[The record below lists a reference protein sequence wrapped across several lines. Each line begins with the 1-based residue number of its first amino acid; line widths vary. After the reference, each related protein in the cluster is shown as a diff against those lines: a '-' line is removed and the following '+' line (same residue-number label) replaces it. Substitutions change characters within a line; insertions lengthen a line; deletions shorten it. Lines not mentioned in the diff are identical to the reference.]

1 MNQEMMSLIKGFE
14 DQVSGA
20 GIIELLKAMEANEG
34 VTDVS
39 QLAGASALQPQ
50 SLEATVVSLL
60 FDESYFKVMNRI
72 EKNKTYSTLHEYT
85 KRTSFGQYNRGGVVG
100 QMENPRQ
107 GDPAFKRDTANI
119 KFQREL
125 WSISSVLAA
134 SKTITDTEVEAKD
147 AATMRLMETAEYLY
161 FFGDSSII
169 PEEPDGLDATIE
181 RQPNNK
187 ELIIDLRGAKLSESV
202 LKEACKRIADKT
214 GLANDMYISYNVQN
228 QIDQMI
234 QPASAGVTGGQRM
247 VQNNGNLIFDLGYLI
262 PGFKATF
269 ALNGRVTF
277 IPDFFLKPEDEG
289 VPTIINQNGNTTEGA
304 TSDMAPA
311 MPTILSAAAGPLA
324 DTEFAAP
331 YLGATK
337 YRVAGQNR
345 FGKSK
350 ASTEVS
356 VTIGAGQAA
365 TLVIQETGQT
375 NFADGYVIYRETKP
389 GNGIFRRVT
398 RIARDTSNV
407 NLQTTWVDKN
417 TYIPGTS
424 SAYIGDFNSRGANT
438 PLRTTSITQLMP
450 VHSTRYSII
459 GPYLWGAVNFY
470 WTPIFYAINKFIKIR
485 NIGIE

>member
-1 MNQEMMSLIKGFE
+1 MNQEMMSFVKGFE
-14 DQVSGA
+14 EAVNGA
-20 GIIELLKAMEANEG
+20 GVMEMLKALEANEG
-34 VTDVS
+34 VTDVA
-39 QLAGASALQPQ
+39 QLTSASALQPQ

-72 EKNKTYSTLHEYT
+72 AKNKTYSTLHEYT
-85 KRTSFGQYNRGGVVG
+85 KRTSYGQYNRGGVVG

-107 GDPAFKRDTANI
+107 GDPAFKRDTVNV

-147 AATMRLMETAEYLY
+147 ASTMRLMETSEYLY
-161 FFGDSSII
+161 FWGDSNII
-169 PEEPDGLDATIE
+169 PEEPDGIDATIE
-181 RQPNNK
+181 RQPNK
-187 ELIIDLRGAKLSESV
+187 KDLIIDLRGAKLSESV

-228 QIDQMI
+228 QIDQML
-234 QPASAGVTGGQRM
+234 QPASAGVTGAQRM
-247 VQNNGNLIFDLGYLI
+247 IQNSGNLTFDLGYLI

-277 IPDFFLKPEDEG
+277 IPDFFLKPEEEG
-289 VPTIINQNGNTTEGA
+289 VPTIVNQNGTTTEGA

-311 MPTILSAAAGPLA
+311 KPTIVSATPAADP
-324 DTEFAAP
+324 DTLFVAP

-345 FGKSK
+345 FGKSM
-350 ASTEVS
+350 ASVEVS
-356 VTIGAGQAA
+356 ATIGAGQAV

-375 NFADGYVIYRETKP
+375 NFSDGYVIYRETKP
-389 GNGIFRRVT
+389 GNGIFRLVK
-398 RIARDTSNV
+398 RIPRDTSNV
-407 NLQTTWVDKN
+407 NLQTTWKDQN
-417 TYIPGTS
+417 AEIPGTS
-424 SAYIGDFNSRGANT
+424 SAFIGDFNSRGANT
-438 PLRTTSITQLMP
+438 PLRTTAITQLMP

-459 GPYLWGAVNFY
+459 GPYFWGAVNFY
-470 WTPIFYAINKFIKIR
+470 WTPTFYAINKFIKIK
-485 NIGIE
+485 NISVE

>member
-72 EKNKTYSTLHEYT
+72 EKNQTYSTLHEYT

-181 RQPNNK
+181 RQPNSK
-187 ELIIDLRGAKLSESV
+187 ELIIDLRGAKLSEAV

-311 MPTILSAAAGPLA
+311 MPTILSATAGPLA
-324 DTEFAAP
+324 STEFAAP
-331 YLGATK
+331 YLGATQ

-345 FGKSK
+345 FG
-350 ASTEVS
+350 
-356 VTIGAGQAA
+356 
-365 TLVIQETGQT
+365 
-375 NFADGYVIYRETKP
+375 
-389 GNGIFRRVT
+389 
-398 RIARDTSNV
+398 
-407 NLQTTWVDKN
+407 
-417 TYIPGTS
+417 
-424 SAYIGDFNSRGANT
+424 
-438 PLRTTSITQLMP
+438 
-450 VHSTRYSII
+450 
-459 GPYLWGAVNFY
+459 
-470 WTPIFYAINKFIKIR
+470 
-485 NIGIE
+485 

>member
-1 MNQEMMSLIKGFE
+1 MNSEMMNFVKGFE
-14 DQVSGA
+14 EAVSGA
-20 GIIELLKAMEANEG
+20 GIMEMLKALEANEG
-34 VTDVS
+34 VTDVATLTS
-39 QLAGASALQPQ
+39 ASALQPQ

-107 GDPAFKRDTANI
+107 GDPAFKRDTVNV

-134 SKTITDTEVEAKD
+134 SKTITDSEVEAKD
-147 AATMRLMETAEYLY
+147 AATMRLMETSEYLY
-161 FFGDSSII
+161 FFGDSTII

-181 RQPNNK
+181 RQPNK
-187 ELIIDLRGAKLSESV
+187 AELIIDLRGTKLSEAT
-202 LKEACKRIADKT
+202 LKDACKRIADKT

-234 QPASAGVTGGQRM
+234 QPASAGATGGQRM
-247 VQNNGNLIFDLGYLI
+247 LQNNGNLTFDLGYLI

-277 IPDFFLKPEDEG
+277 IPDFFLKPEEEG
-289 VPTIINQNGNTTEGA
+289 VPTVVNQNGNTTEGA
-304 TSDMAPA
+304 TSDMAPSK
-311 MPTILSAAAGPLA
+311 PTIVSATPTVNAASQFG
-324 DTEFAAP
+324 AP

-345 FGKSK
+345 FGKSM
-350 ASTEVS
+350 ASVEISATIVAGS
-356 VTIGAGQAA
+356 DVTLI
-365 TLVIQETGQT
+365 IQETGQT
-375 NFADGYVIYRETKP
+375 NFSDGYIIYRETKP
-389 GNGIFRRVT
+389 GNGIFRKVK

-407 NLQTTWVDKN
+407 NLQTTWKDLN
-417 TYIPGTS
+417 EDIPGTS

-438 PLRTTSITQLMP
+438 PLRTTAITQLMP

-459 GPYLWGAVNFY
+459 GPYFWGAVNFY
-470 WTPIFYAINKFIKIR
+470 WTPTFYAINKFIKIK
-485 NIGIE
+485 NIDVE

>member
-1 MNQEMMSLIKGFE
+1 MQNDMMSLIKGF
-14 DQVSGA
+14 DQQISEA
-20 GIIELLKAMEANEG
+20 GIMEMLKALEANEG
-34 VTDVS
+34 VTDVA

-50 SLEATVVSLL
+50 SLEQSVVSLL
-60 FDESYFKVMNRI
+60 FDESYFKVLNRVN
-72 EKNKTYSTLHEYT
+72 KNKTYSTLHEYT

-107 GDPAFKRDTANI
+107 GDPAFKRDTVNV

-134 SKTITDTEVEAKD
+134 SKTITDSEVEAKD
-147 AATMRLMETAEYLY
+147 ASLMRLMETSEYLY
-161 FFGDSSII
+161 FFGDDAVI
-169 PEEPDGLDATIE
+169 PEEPKGLDATIE
-181 RQPNNK
+181 SAPNK
-187 ELIIDLRGAKLSESV
+187 KDLIIDLRGEKLSEAT

-214 GLANDMYISYNVQN
+214 GLANDMYLSYNVQN

-234 QPASAGVTGGQRM
+234 APASAGVTGGQRM

-289 VPTIINQNGNTTEGA
+289 VPTIVNQAGSLVEGA

-311 MPTILSAAAGPLA
+311 KPTIVSATPGANASSL
-324 DTEFAAP
+324 FVAP

-345 FGKSK
+345 FGKSM

-356 VTIGAGQAA
+356 ATVAAGQGV
-365 TLVIQETGQT
+365 TLIIQETGQT

-389 GNGIFRRVT
+389 GNGIFRKVK
-398 RIARDTSNV
+398 RIARDATNV
-407 NLQTTWVDKN
+407 NLQTTWVDLN
-417 TYIPGTS
+417 EDIPGTS
-424 SAYIGDFNSRGANT
+424 IAYIGDFNSRGANT
-438 PLRTTSITQLMP
+438 PLRTTAITELMP
-450 VHSTRYSII
+450 VHSTRYSLI
-459 GPYLWGAVNFY
+459 GPYFWGAVNYY
-470 WTPIFYAINKFIKIR
+470 WTPTFYAIQKFIKIK
-485 NIGIE
+485 NINVE

>member
-1 MNQEMMSLIKGFE
+1 MNQEMLSFVKGFE
-14 DQVSGA
+14 EAVNGA
-20 GIIELLKAMEANEG
+20 GVMEMLKALEANEG
-34 VTDVS
+34 VTDVA
-39 QLAGASALQPQ
+39 QLSSASALQPQ
-50 SLEATVVSLL
+50 NLEGTVVSLL
-60 FDESYFKVMNRI
+60 FDDSYFKVMNRI

-107 GDPAFKRDTANI
+107 GDPAFKRDTVNV

-134 SKTITDTEVEAKD
+134 TKTITDTEVEAKD

-161 FFGDSSII
+161 FFGDSAII

-181 RQPNNK
+181 KQPNRK
-187 ELIIDLRGAKLSESV
+187 ELIIDMRGAKLSESV
-202 LKEACKRIADKT
+202 LKEACKRIADRT

-228 QIDQMI
+228 QIDQLI
-234 QPASAGVTGGQRM
+234 LPASSGVTGGQRM
-247 VQNNGNLIFDLGYLI
+247 VQNNGNLTFDLGYLI

-269 ALNGRVTF
+269 AKDGRVTF

-289 VPTIINQNGNTTEGA
+289 VPTIVNANGNVTEGA
-304 TSDMAPA
+304 TSDMAPSK
-311 MPTILSAAAGPLA
+311 PTILSATPTAHA
-324 DTEFAAP
+324 DSLFVAP
-331 YLGATK
+331 YAGATK

-345 FGKSK
+345 FGKSM
-350 ASTEVS
+350 ASVEVS
-356 VTIGAGQAA
+356 ATITAGDRV

-375 NFADGYVIYRETKP
+375 NFSDGYVIYRETRP
-389 GNGIFRRVT
+389 GNGIFRRVK

-407 NLQTTWVDKN
+407 NLQTTWIDYN
-417 TYIPGTS
+417 EDIPGTS

-450 VHSTRYSII
+450 VHSTRYSLI
-459 GPYLWGAVNFY
+459 GPYFWGAVNFY
-470 WTPIFYAINKFIKIR
+470 WTPTFYAINKFIKIK
-485 NIGIE
+485 NISVD